1 MIIMPMFIRLN
12 PPAKLLTAPTVAL
25 VLLSFLA
32 RSPVIHA
39 ADTPLTEAERKT
51 LVTRLAADTKT
62 VSVLRLKFTQTTT
75 SSLLKAPEVSQ
86 GTLLFQRPMNFR
98 YEYENGNIFSLDRG
112 TFTYL
117 LAKQKQA
124 GRLDLR
130 RYERQLAKY
139 ADPMGMLG
147 KIGGEYEL
155 AEAVRGAQGV
165 RLALVP
171 GAKRKR
177 GPVKRIHFLITE
189 TPAGQPLTVSGVEV
203 ELKGGDRLAWAFSKP
218 EYNPPLQPGAFSVKI
233 PAGVAVRE
241 ALPDGALNF

>member
-1 MIIMPMFIRLN
+1 MIIP
-12 PPAKLLTAPTVAL
+12 
-25 VLLSFLA
+25 VLLASLF
-32 RSPVIHA
+32 IHA
-39 ADTPLTEAERKT
+39 ADMPLTEAERT
-51 LVTRLAADTKT
+51 ALITRLAADTKA

-98 YEYENGNIFSLDRG
+98 YEYANGNVFSLDHG
-112 TFTYL
+112 AFTYL
-117 LAKQKQA
+117 LAAQKQA
-124 GRLDLR
+124 GKLDLR

-139 ADPMGMLG
+139 ADPLGMLG
-147 KIGGEYEL
+147 KIGGAHGGEYEL
-155 AEAVRGAQGV
+155 AESVRGAQGI

-177 GPVKRIHFLITE
+177 GPLKIVRFLIME